1 MGPSVEYLGYA
12 TEAFLACCVPYL
24 QLECLILD
32 LDEVA
37 TEFDADGDIVVV
49 REVIVDQSL

>member
-1 MGPSVEYLGYA
+1 MGPSVEYLGNA
-12 TEAFLACCVPYL
+12 TETFLACCVPYL